1 MTPDPLLGKRVLITG
16 ASGFLGSRLARRLH
30 SAGAEIFGVSRIR
43 RTSPDF
49 INWSVDGLMAPA
61 GVRDLFK
68 ANRPEIVFHVAGMA
82 TGATALDLV
91 TPALESL
98 LVSTINVLTAA
109 AECDSPRVVLVASL
123 EEPQEA
129 EGVPASPYAAA
140 KSAAGAYGRM
150 FHALYDLPVVSVRP
164 YMTYGPG
171 QPAGKILPHV
181 ITSLLKGN
189 VPQLASGRRQVDW
202 IYIDDVIEGMA
213 LAATQP
219 GIDGQTLDL
228 GSGKLVT
235 IREAVETIVRIMK
248 PAVEPAFG
256 AVPDRPF
263 EITRVADIAQTKDLL
278 GWQPVT
284 SLETGL
290 TRTIEW
296 HRANS

>member
-1 MTPDPLLGKRVLITG
+1 MNPLAGKRVLITG
-16 ASGFLGSRLARRLH
+16 ASGFLGSVLSRRLH

-49 INWSVDGLMAPA
+49 INWSVDDLSAPA
-61 GVRDLFK
+61 GVRNLFK

-98 LVSTINVLTAA
+98 LVSTVNVLTAA
-109 AECDSPRVVLVASL
+109 AECGSPRVVLVASL

-140 KSAAGAYGRM
+140 KSAASAYGRM
-150 FHALYDLPVVSVRP
+150 FHTLYQLPVVNVRP

-171 QPAGKILPHV
+171 QPAGKIVPHV

-189 VPQLASGRRQVDW
+189 APRLASGRRPVDW
-202 IYIDDVIEGMA
+202 VYVDDVIEGMA
-213 LAATQP
+213 MAATQP

-228 GSGKLVT
+228 GSGALVT

-248 PAVEPAFG
+248 PGVEPVFG

-263 EITRVADIAQTKDLL
+263 EITRVADIARTKQLL
-278 GWQPVT
+278 GWGPAT
-284 SLETGL
+284 PLEVGL
-290 TRTIEW
+290 ARTIEW
-296 HRANS
+296 HRSNL